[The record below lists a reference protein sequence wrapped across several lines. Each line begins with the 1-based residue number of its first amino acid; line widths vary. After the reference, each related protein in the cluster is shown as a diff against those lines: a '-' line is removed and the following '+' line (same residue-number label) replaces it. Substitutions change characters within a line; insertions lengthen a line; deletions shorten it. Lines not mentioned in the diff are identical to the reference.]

1 MSIRR
6 RSSLVLAAGLALAL
20 VAAFPGSMTAIA
32 LAGDPPAEW
41 DGLVR
46 TKHAQLDNFYVRPG
60 ATLSGYKRIRLDP
73 AEVSFAKNW
82 KPNETRR
89 DPANRLSDKD
99 IERIRSTVAS
109 EFDQVFREALTKAGY
124 MLTDEDGEDV
134 LRATPMIINLY
145 IAAPDKMSPGR
156 STTYVSSTGQLTL
169 VLALSDSV
177 TGEHLVRAVDTHR
190 GRDTGR
196 FNVATSV
203 NNMATARD
211 AFHKWSEIL
220 ITGLKEANSK
230 ASSG

>member
-6 RSSLVLAAGLALAL
+6 GPLFLSAGIVLALAG
-20 VAAFPGSMTAIA
+20 AFALSMTGIA

-46 TKHAQLDNFYVRPG
+46 TKHAQLDNLYVLPG
-60 ATLSGYKRIRLDP
+60 ANLSGYKRIRLDA

-89 DPANRLSDKD
+89 DPASQLNDKD
-99 IERIRSTVAS
+99 IERIKSTVTS
-109 EFDQVFREALTKAGY
+109 EFDKVFREELSKAGY

-134 LRATPMIINLY
+134 LRATPMIVNLY
-145 IAAPDKMSPGR
+145 ISAPDKMTPGR

-196 FNVATSV
+196 FNISSSV
-203 NNMATARD
+203 NNLATARD
-211 AFHKWSEIL
+211 AFDKWSEIL
-220 ITGLKEANSK
+220 ITGLKEANTK

>member
-6 RSSLVLAAGLALAL
+6 RSSVLLTAGVALALA
-20 VAAFPGSMTAIA
+20 VAIPSSMTGIA
-32 LAGDPPAEW
+32 RAGEPPAEW

-46 TKHAQLDNFYVRPG
+46 TKHKQLDNFYVRPG
-60 ATLSGYKRIRLDP
+60 ADLSGYKRIRLDP

-89 DPANRLSDKD
+89 DPANRLNDED

-109 EFDQVFREALTKAGY
+109 EFDKVFREELTKAGY

-134 LRATPMIINLY
+134 LRATPMIVNLY
-145 IAAPDKMSPGR
+145 ISAPDKMSPGR

-196 FNVATSV
+196 FNVSSSV
-203 NNMATARD
+203 NNLATARD
-211 AFHKWSEIL
+211 AFDKWSEIL
-220 ITGLKEANSK
+220 ITGLKEANGK
-230 ASSG
+230 ASAG

>member
-6 RSSLVLAAGLALAL
+6 GSLFLAAGVALALAG
-20 VAAFPGSMTAIA
+20 AFPSSMTGIA

-46 TKHAQLDNFYVRPG
+46 TKHAQLDNLYVRPG
-60 ATLSGYKRIRLDP
+60 ANLSGYKRIRLDP
-73 AEVSFAKNW
+73 AEVSFAENW

-109 EFDQVFREALTKAGY
+109 EFDKVFREELSKAGY
-124 MLTDEDGEDV
+124 MLTDEEGEDV
-134 LRATPMIINLY
+134 LRATPMIVNLY
-145 IAAPDKMSPGR
+145 ISAPDKMTPGR

-196 FNVATSV
+196 FNISSSV
-203 NNMATARD
+203 NNLATARD
-211 AFHKWSEIL
+211 AFDKWSKIL
-220 ITGLKEANSK
+220 ITGLKEANAK